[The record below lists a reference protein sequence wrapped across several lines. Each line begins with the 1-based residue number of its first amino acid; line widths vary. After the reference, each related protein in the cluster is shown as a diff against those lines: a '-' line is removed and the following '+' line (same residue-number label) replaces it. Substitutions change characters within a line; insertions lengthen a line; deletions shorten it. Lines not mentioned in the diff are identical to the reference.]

1 MNCLTELGQES
12 NMGEGQ
18 GINTIVGNLKENPE
32 LIVVGVCVSFTR
44 AVFTV
49 FFFSF
54 KHKMKCTNL
63 KYIIQQLLT
72 NGYTCATQD
81 TIKITNTTSLRKF
94 PHVLHQSALPHP
106 TEANPALIFPII
118 HLFSLLSSTTYFE
131 IHQKLKDRRMSR
143 WIAIQ

>member
-49 FFFSF
+49 FFFPL
-54 KHKMKCTNL
+54 N
-63 KYIIQQLLT
+63 
-72 NGYTCATQD
+72 
-81 TIKITNTTSLRKF
+81 IK
-94 PHVLHQSALPHP
+94 
-106 TEANPALIFPII
+106 
-118 HLFSLLSSTTYFE
+118 
-131 IHQKLKDRRMSR
+131 
-143 WIAIQ
+143 